1 MKKLA
6 WWKILC
12 IVLLF
17 YTLIGG
23 FLFEVPRR
31 EIFNETIRNLY
42 FHVSMWFSMIIIF
55 SVSVYNAIRYLK
67 HNKPIYDH
75 YASEAAKMGIVFG
88 VLGLLTGMVWAR
100 FTWYMA
106 DGEYWS
112 GDPKQNMTVIGLLIY
127 LAYFV
132 LRGSLTDEQQKAR
145 ISAVYNI
152 FSFSALIPLIYIL
165 PRMVASLH
173 PGSAENSFDIYNNVN
188 AQMRMVFYPAV
199 IGWTLLG
206 WWIVTLRVRLIKA
219 HEQFLDNEYEQELV
233 KS

>member
-1 MKKLA
+1 MKRLA

-42 FHVSMWFSMIIIF
+42 FHVTMWFSMIIIF
-55 SVSVYNAIRYLK
+55 AVSVYNAVRYLK
-67 HNKPIYDH
+67 HSKPIYDY

-88 VLGLLTGMVWAR
+88 VLGLITGMFWAR

-106 DGEYWS
+106 DGGYWS

-132 LRGSLTDEQQKAR
+132 LRGSLTDEQQRAR
-145 ISAVYNI
+145 ISSVYNI
-152 FSFSALIPLIYIL
+152 FAFSALIPLIYIL

-173 PGSAENSFDIYNNVN
+173 AHGVLPRSDWLG
-188 AQMRMVFYPAV
+188 V
-199 IGWTLLG
+199 IGLVDCD
-206 WWIVTLRVRLIKA
+206 IASKADPCPSRIYRQRV
-219 HEQFLDNEYEQELV
+219 
-233 KS
+233 